1 MRNLSILA
9 VLLMAVTVSSH
20 AATAW
25 KSGEIKDA
33 DGNVVCVYKAGF
45 KKVYQ
50 SPEFGTICPITIE
63 VSDD

>member
-9 VLLMAVTVSSH
+9 VLLMAVTASSH

-25 KSGEIKDA
+25 KSGEMKDA
-33 DGNVVCVYKAGF
+33 DGNTVCIYKAGL

-50 SPEFGTICPITIE
+50 SPDFGTICPITIE
-63 VSDD
+63 VNDD